1 MDGVFSSKIT
11 ALQHDP
17 SLESMNRLIKVG
29 SSSGM
34 DTLYGIYLS
43 LTKE

>member
-1 MDGVFSSKIT
+1 MFSSKIT
-11 ALQHDP
+11 KLQHDS
-17 SLESMNRLIKVG
+17 SLKSIKSLIKVG

-34 DTLYGIYLS
+34 DTLYGIYMA